1 MLLSLSCSFTAL
13 SAWPKHPAV
22 SPYEISIHCMCGWGW
37 VVVSL
42 SRGHGGV
49 ILNVSVHTHHVAA
62 ESPLFYRP
70 IHLSLRRRPVSQSD
84 ARPGRKDLSPLHYLL
99 LTRLWCHSCSHCFST
114 AWVCI
119 VSGGALVLN
128 IITARWCSPLSLGPM
143 TSSQEWRYSLWQH
156 SLLCD
161 KTYWSKFYT
170 TISRFSFNLTFYL
183 LKEGS

>member
-49 ILNVSVHTHHVAA
+49 ILNVPVHTHHVAA
-62 ESPLFYRP
+62 ESPPL
-70 IHLSLRRRPVSQSD
+70 
-84 ARPGRKDLSPLHYLL
+84 LSPNTSKFTSSSCVSEWRKTRSKRFITLTLSAPDPAVMPLL
-99 LTRLWCHSCSHCFST
+99 LLLFFMTT

-119 VSGGALVLN
+119 VSGGSLN
-128 IITARWCSPLSLGPM
+128 IITARWCSPLSPVPM
-143 TSSQEWRYSLWQH
+143 TSSQ
-156 SLLCD
+156 
-161 KTYWSKFYT
+161 
-170 TISRFSFNLTFYL
+170 
-183 LKEGS
+183 